1 MSIKD
6 EYSPAQIQHDRNTT
20 YKVVGQIWDSYIIVQ
35 HEHGLR
41 YVDQHA
47 LAERIAFEKLKT
59 KISTQSYTNTTLLS
73 PISIQIPATIE
84 CETIITLL
92 NNTLFEVSKRGN
104 NTIIIYKVPQFLIDY
119 TIDIEKII
127 RHLISEKGE
136 LSDTDGVQLGL
147 TNILDSI
154 FATRACKTSIKA
166 NHRLSLLEMQQLIKD
181 GFEFIPG
188 GFVCQHGRPFFLNI
202 DKKQIDSMFDR

>member
-84 CETIITLL
+84 SETIITLL

-127 RHLISEKGE
+127 RHLVSEKGE